1 MYTREITSENT
12 YTLAE
17 ARRIIK
23 AEQTAK
29 REKAK
34 YRIENIMVGVLC
46 LILTALIPDVCD
58 GFIEA
63 WFITIPL
70 TLYFLTRR

>member
-1 MYTREITSENT
+1 MYAREITSENT
-12 YTLAE
+12 YTLSE

-34 YRIENIMVGVLC
+34 YLMENIMVGVLC
-46 LILTALIPDVCD
+46 LILTALIPLFFD
-58 GFIEA
+58 GDITA

-70 TLYFLTRR
+70 SLYYLTRR

>member
-1 MYTREITSENT
+1 MYAREITSENT

-23 AEQTAK
+23 AERTAK
-29 REKAK
+29 REKVK
-34 YRIENIMVGVLC
+34 FRMENIIVGVLC
-46 LILTALIPDVCD
+46 LILTAMIPVVCD
-58 GFIEA
+58 GDITA

-70 TLYFLTRR
+70 ALYYLTRR